1 MSSVSASSGNPP
13 PKAPEPGAPRLKRAA
28 AALTGLD
35 KPVPRRRHR
44 AVRPQLA
51 NRAALDG
58 RTTAAKQFDRL
69 VAAVE
74 ADLGGADRLST
85 VQRVLI
91 EAFAGSTI
99 AMHNLNVRALLGQ
112 DVDPATFGVIVS
124 SIVRVASRLGVN
136 RVARDVTPSVKDY
149 VKHIN
154 EQEEADA

>member
-1 MSSVSASSGNPP
+1 MAPERASLPATAP
-13 PKAPEPGAPRLKRAA
+13 EAPEPPRAKLKRGTAD
-28 AALTGLD
+28 LLGLD
-35 KPVPRRRHR
+35 KPVRRRRHR
-44 AVRPQLA
+44 AVKHQLVS
-51 NRAALDG
+51 RDSLDG
-58 RTTAAKQFDRL
+58 RSTAAKQFDRL

-74 ADLGGADRLST
+74 ADLGGADQLST
-85 VQRVLI
+85 VQRTLI
-91 EAFAGSTI
+91 QAFAGSTI
-99 AMHNLNVRALLGQ
+99 AMNNLNMRALLGQ